1 MNEWQ
6 AFTEEVVEALLEDGS
21 NDEAMHTIE
30 HHFASE
36 DFDVLEAAA
45 VAAFKLGFDVTDAE
59 ELETEEDD
67 ASVLAFDIIIESPLE
82 VESIMEDVEKML
94 ALAKSKNIEYD
105 GWGTFFEE

>member
-6 AFTEEVVEALLEDGS
+6 AFTEEVIDALLEDGS
-21 NDEAMHTIE
+21 NEEAMHTIE

-36 DFDVLEAAA
+36 NFEVLEKAA

-59 ELETEEDD
+59 EFETEEGER
-67 ASVLAFDIIIESPLE
+67 VLAFDIIIESPLE
-82 VESIMEDVEKML
+82 EESIMEDIEKML
-94 ALAKSKNIEYD
+94 ALAKSQNIEYD

>member
-6 AFTEEVVEALLEDGS
+6 AFTEEVIDALLEDGS
-21 NDEAMHTIE
+21 NEEAMHTIE

-59 ELETEEDD
+59 EFETEDGIK
-67 ASVLAFDIIIESPLE
+67 VLAFDIIIESPLE
-82 VESIMEDVEKML
+82 EESIMGDITKML
-94 ALAKSKNIEYD
+94 ELAKRCKVEYD
-105 GWGTFFEE
+105 GWGTFFED